1 MSFLCRRDDS
11 VLTLVPRR
19 NCPKYITIR
28 DLVPHSKTNPSVEL
42 SVVSMTPED
51 TLPPSVTSFIK
62 ERDTL
67 FLATSYLPS
76 LAASGDSPA
85 HLGCNH
91 RGGRPGFVRVRVDQ
105 RTLVFPD
112 LSGNRHMTSLGN
124 ILSDSHVGLAFPAF
138 ETGDILYVTGEATN
152 LVGEE
157 AAEVMPRA
165 NVITLVKVTGYIFV
179 KDALPF
185 RQPPG
190 SNEPSPYSPPIRFL
204 AEEHDITSVH
214 DIKATLKRFEPHS
227 DDLATFVF
235 EASAPPKVIAGQYAV
250 VDLTPLIGNQGYQ
263 HMARRGDEATLNDDG
278 IRTW

>member
-1 MSFLCRRDDS
+1 MAH
-11 VLTLVPRR
+11 
-19 NCPKYITIR
+19 N
-28 DLVPHSKTNPSVEL
+28 
-42 SVVSMTPED
+42 D

-62 ERDTL
+62 GRDTL

-76 LAASGDSPA
+76 LTSRGDSAA

-91 RGGRPGFVRVRVDQ
+91 RGGRPGFVRVRDDQ

-124 ILSDSHVGLAFPAF
+124 ILSDGHVGLVFPNF
-138 ETGDILYVTGEATN
+138 ETGDVLYVTGEATN

-165 NVITLVKVTGYIFV
+165 NVITLIKVTGYIFV

-190 SNEPSPYSPPIRFL
+190 SNQPSPYSPPIRFL
-204 AEEHDITSVH
+204 VEEQDIVSVH
-214 DIKATLKRFEPHS
+214 DIRATLKRFEPHA
-227 DDLATFVF
+227 DNLATFVF
-235 EASAPPKVIAGQYAV
+235 EASSPLAVIAGQYAV
-250 VDLTPLIGNQGYQ
+250 VDLTPLIGKQGYQ
-263 HMARRGDEATLNDDG
+263 HMAQRGDEAILNDDG